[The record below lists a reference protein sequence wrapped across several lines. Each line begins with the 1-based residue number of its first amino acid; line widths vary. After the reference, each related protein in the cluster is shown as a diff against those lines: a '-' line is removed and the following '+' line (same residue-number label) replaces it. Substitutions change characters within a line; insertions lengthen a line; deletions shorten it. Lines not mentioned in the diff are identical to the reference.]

1 MAQNSWQIGLI
12 GSLNESESVTKIN
25 SDINKIN
32 KQLGTLKLNTEI
44 NQSSISELEKQLK
57 TLNIQLS
64 NVTINKD
71 VINNLVNQINEG
83 LKNIN
88 IANININNVSNQAQQ
103 LGQQIGQEVS
113 SGVNSIIQKNEFE
126 KVFNFS
132 QSDRNN
138 IATKARDY
146 FKQLSNGIVT
156 VKEEM
161 KELDGNTSLNAF
173 TINIK
178 NAKGEVE
185 SLRYALK
192 NIIDDNGN
200 VTGQQFQYTGGSIN
214 DVNAVKQFE
223 QLNKVI
229 TDYQIK
235 LNDLKTKYSNANVD
249 YSEFETVFDNFK
261 QGIGTVNDLSLAFNN
276 LKNNAEKGV
285 QGLKS
290 QSSSFDPIQQALN
303 NMRDFPS
310 MLQSLQANMDGLK
323 DKSALAGISFNDLA
337 QTYEK
342 LKGNI
347 DQSGGKVPLTEKWTS
362 DYQNLMSTIV
372 AVTKQV
378 EALKKAEMSDN
389 SSAKIS
395 ENALFIQEKID
406 IGSYDLQISNLET
419 KFKKLGLSEDE
430 VAEKTKNVK
439 NALASMKES
448 GIGQQ
453 ELINREELFNT
464 ELTTT
469 SNQLKI
475 MTNEMSMFMSS
486 TQQVNLTTRI
496 QKWLDTNTA
505 ATRKARQEL
514 QSYLTELNS
523 GQVTKI
529 RGNEIKANFAQV
541 DAQMRS
547 IGKLGNSFFKTIG
560 DGMKKFS
567 YWTSSTYIVMKT
579 IHSIKQSVSTVSELD
594 TALVDLK
601 KTTSMTSS
609 QLNEFYYTANDIAK
623 QMGVTTQ
630 EIINQTSAWSRLGL
644 IK

>member
-25 SDINKIN
+25 SDINKVN

-290 QSSSFDPIQQALN
+290 QSSSFDPIQQTLN
-303 NMRDFPS
+303 NMRDLPS

-323 DKSALAGISFNDLA
+323 DKSALAGISVNDLA

-579 IHSIKQSVSTVSELD
+579 IHSIKQSVRTVSELD

>member
-303 NMRDFPS
+303 NMRDLPS
-310 MLQSLQANMDGLK
+310 MLQSLQANMNGLK
-323 DKSALAGISFNDLA
+323 DKSALAGISVNDLA

-395 ENALFIQEKID
+395 ENALLIQEKID